1 MGLNF
6 VVVYLCNFKERS
18 FFFNILFY
26 KDNYH
31 KSINEW
37 VDKFFEKIS
46 SAQFDSFSPRYDN
59 EDYSNVHFLISSLV
73 QPFFSTK
80 KKNKIKSQN
89 LQSYLVTIFIFCF
102 QKLVCG
108 NKNKKWFSFIF
119 KVRNMFGKLWKKNIF
134 SRT

>member
-1 MGLNF
+1 M
-6 VVVYLCNFKERS
+6 CNFKERS
-18 FFFNILFY
+18 FFYILFY

-80 KKNKIKSQN
+80 KKKKIKSQN
-89 LQSYLVTIFIFCF
+89 LQVIF
-102 QKLVCG
+102 G
-108 NKNKKWFSFIF
+108 NHFYFLFSETC
-119 KVRNMFGKLWKKNIF
+119 LW
-134 SRT
+134 